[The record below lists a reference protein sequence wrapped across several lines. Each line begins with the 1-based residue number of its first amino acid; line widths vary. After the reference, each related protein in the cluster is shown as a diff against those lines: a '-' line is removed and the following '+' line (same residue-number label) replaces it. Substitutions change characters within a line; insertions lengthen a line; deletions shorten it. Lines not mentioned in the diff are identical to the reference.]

1 MTKSSENTSGG
12 QLAETLEL
20 IDLGISTRMDR
31 AAQAVVKNKTLI
43 DAAVA
48 EYDAK
53 MLAGDLHDGGYG
65 PAEPLPFVHRILPFA
80 YTLGRTNRSVMAR
93 VPTANTL
100 GCSWHWRRGSLDV
113 AEIEK
118 CRAKVD
124 NEAALLSGTIDPVS
138 YVWIK
143 ALGLIAPLEGKNRV
157 DFFRGERI
165 KSIPAKVTEWTYIE
179 PHRIVLYSVI
189 DKAFKG
195 TWAVLDG
202 RWVEFVPHPSWTIPL
217 MAAYGVPIENSWP
230 KTYPAPADVLHALFD
245 DSRLNSPFGN
255 PEHDNAT
262 VIDLDTIKAIDEFQA
277 EPQRTTMT
285 DLKGVKIDH
294 RVWQLSIV
302 GVLSALVLMILLPA
316 QWVEARIACG
326 ILMGAAGCAGMLP
339 YLMHIITVPRSGL
352 AKEQYLPTER
362 CPKNA
367 GRQGNRK
374 LG

>member
-1 MTKSSENTSGG
+1 MTNTSENTSGC
-12 QLAETLEL
+12 QLSETIEQ
-20 IDLGISTRMDR
+20 IDLGISTTMNR

-65 PAEPLPFVHRILPFA
+65 PAEPFPFLHRIVPFA
-80 YTLGRTNRSVMAR
+80 YTLERSNSPVLAR

-100 GCSWHWRRGSLDV
+100 GCSWKWRRGSLDV
-113 AEIEK
+113 AEKAK
-118 CRAKVD
+118 CRAELD
-124 NEAALLSGTIDPVS
+124 NEAALLNGTLDTAS
-138 YVWIK
+138 YAWIK
-143 ALGLIAPLEGKNRV
+143 PLGLIAPGEGKNRV

-165 KSIPAKVTEWTYIE
+165 ESIPAMVTEWTYAE
-179 PHRIVLYSVI
+179 PDRIVLYSVK
-189 DKAFKG
+189 DSAFEA

-202 RWVEFVPHPSWTIPL
+202 RWVEFVPNPSWTSPL
-217 MAAYGVPIENSWP
+217 MDAYGVSIENPWP
-230 KTYPAPADVLHALFD
+230 KTVPAPADVLQAMFD
-245 DSRLNSPFGN
+245 TARFNSPLGH
-255 PEHDNAT
+255 PVYGHVT

-285 DLKGVKIDH
+285 DLKGVKVDH

-352 AKEQYLPTER
+352 AKEQYLPPER

>member
-1 MTKSSENTSGG
+1 MVS
-12 QLAETLEL
+12 QV
-20 IDLGISTRMDR
+20 R
-31 AAQAVVKNKTLI
+31 
-43 DAAVA
+43 
-48 EYDAK
+48 
-53 MLAGDLHDGGYG
+53 
-65 PAEPLPFVHRILPFA
+65 
-80 YTLGRTNRSVMAR
+80 
-93 VPTANTL
+93 
-100 GCSWHWRRGSLDV
+100 
-113 AEIEK
+113 AEIGP
-118 CRAKVD
+118 RAVGFL
-124 NEAALLSGTIDPVS
+124 NRPI
-138 YVWIK
+138 
-143 ALGLIAPLEGKNRV
+143 LIVAKLRRTEQGQFHRLPIV
-157 DFFRGERI
+157 DFLALWFFEH
-165 KSIPAKVTEWTYIE
+165 A
-179 PHRIVLYSVI
+179 VI
-189 DKAFKG
+189 DKAFEG

-262 VIDLDTIKAIDEFQA
+262 VIDLDTIKAIDEFQV
-277 EPQRTTMT
+277 EPQRTTMS

-294 RVWQLSIV
+294 RVWQFSIV

-352 AKEQYLPTER
+352 AKEQYLPPER